1 MSDDASAGGLIIRI
15 LGEGQ
20 YDVAEGALDRLNELD
35 AAVEAAIEAGDEEQF
50 RPALLAL
57 LDGVRTV
64 GVAHALDS
72 IDESD
77 LILPDGEAS
86 IDEVRELL
94 ADDGL
99 IPG

>member
-1 MSDDASAGGLIIRI
+1 MIVVRI

-20 YDVAEGALDRLNELD
+20 YDVADGALDRLNELD
-35 AAVEAAIEAGDEEQF
+35 AAVEAAVAAGDEAAFES
-50 RPALLAL
+50 ALATL

-64 GVAHALDS
+64 GVPHEVDALDA
-72 IDESD
+72 SD
-77 LILPDGEAS
+77 VILPAADAS

-94 ADDGL
+94 GEEGL